1 MAAEPALALTQPLP
15 TAARIERL
23 LEHWSATHADR
34 HHSAHRQLEALPAT
48 TVPLPPTLDPR
59 LKQALG
65 RLGVSELYSHQ
76 ARALEAAER
85 GEDIVVATPT
95 ASGKTLCYNLPVIQ
109 TLLADPRARA
119 LYLFPTKALARD
131 QVEAVRKLVGALDA
145 VSPEDPTG
153 IGVAVYDGD
162 TPPDQRRAAR
172 RHARVLATNPDML
185 HAGMLP
191 HHPAWRE
198 LFSGL
203 RYVVVD
209 ELHTYRGVF
218 GSHVANVLRRLAR
231 IAAFHGAHP
240 RFIATSATIGNPDE
254 LAAQLF
260 GRPVTSVRQSGA
272 PAGERHF
279 VIYNPPIVDPALR
292 VRESYLKAACRVTRD
307 LVQHGLS
314 TLVFC
319 RSRLAV
325 EVLVRYLRDALPV
338 PPRGGV
344 LVPGDDPA
352 NQTRVRGYRG
362 GYLPDRRR
370 GVEKALRE
378 GEPDVVVAT
387 SALELGID
395 IGSLDAVVIAGW
407 PGSRAAAW
415 QRAGRA
421 GRRLGPSLTVMVAS
435 SEPVDQFVA
444 EEPDYLFGQEP
455 EHARIDAD
463 NVSILVPHVK
473 CAAFELPFVDG
484 DRYGDLEV
492 AETDEVLVYLAE
504 AELLHRSSRG
514 YHYVGGQYPANDFSL
529 RGRLDENFLV
539 VDAAPTATPAAE
551 ESRPPEAGT
560 VLAEVDYRDVPET
573 LHPHA
578 IYQLEGAQYLVE
590 RLDHE
595 QHRAYVRR
603 VEIDYYTSSLLNAR
617 LRVLEELERAED
629 VAHGE
634 IHVLRKVVGFK
645 KIKLHTHENIGF
657 GDVDQPE
664 REMHTTAFWL
674 TVPPDLTRD
683 LQRSPAEVATAT
695 LALAQ
700 VLHSSAALLLMSD
713 RSDLG
718 HAVGDANAEWFTVA
732 EGRRSPFST
741 PEQPRWDG
749 APESAARPPT
759 PTVFL
764 YDMYPGGTGLAERLF
779 DERARLLELASTR
792 LSGCACE
799 VGCPACMGPGG
810 QPDVKQLATRLALR
824 LAERVAFAQ
833 RQSLGLETP

>member
-1 MAAEPALALTQPLP
+1 MGTPPRPAPRGEAPRAHPGDQPGH
-15 TAARIERL
+15 AARG
-23 LEHWSATHADR
+23 HA
-34 HHSAHRQLEALPAT
+34 
-48 TVPLPPTLDPR
+48 
-59 LKQALG
+59 
-65 RLGVSELYSHQ
+65 
-76 ARALEAAER
+76 AA
-85 GEDIVVATPT
+85 P
-95 ASGKTLCYNLPVIQ
+95 SG
-109 TLLADPRARA
+109 LA
-119 LYLFPTKALARD
+119 
-131 QVEAVRKLVGALDA
+131 
-145 VSPEDPTG
+145 
-153 IGVAVYDGD
+153 
-162 TPPDQRRAAR
+162 
-172 RHARVLATNPDML
+172 
-185 HAGMLP
+185 
-191 HHPAWRE
+191 W

-272 PAGERHF
+272 PAGARHF

-362 GYLPDRRR
+362 YLPDRRR

-387 SALELGID
+387 SALGFGID

-444 EEPDYLFGQEP
+444 EEPDYLFGQEA

-492 AETDEVLVYLAE
+492 DETDEVLAYLAE
-504 AELLHRSSRG
+504 AELLHRSGRG

-539 VDAAPTATPAAE
+539 VDASPTAMPAAE
-551 ESRPPEAGT
+551 ESAPPAAGT

-683 LQRSPAEVATAT
+683 LQRSAAEVATAT

-718 HAVGDANAEWFTVA
+718 HAVGDADAEWFTVA
-732 EGRRSPFST
+732 EGRRTPFNT

-749 APESAARPPT
+749 TPESARPPT

-764 YDMYPGGTGLAERLF
+764 YDTYPGGTGLAERLF
-779 DERARLLELASTR
+779 DERGRLVELAATR
-792 LSGCACE
+792 LAGCACE

-824 LAERVAFAQ
+824 LAERVAQAQ